1 LKDIQQYIQW
11 QKRKEKKKTRF
22 FEVCIALGEPEA
34 MLVEW

>member
-1 LKDIQQYIQW
+1 MAKK
-11 QKRKEKKKTRF
+11 KRKKKTRF